1 MQQIQQAFNKRVISI
16 DKQIQNAKDYIQN
29 QLIMFF
35 DQNVSECYYNT
46 MLSVG
51 KSNVASRLTAVK
63 NSEYNNYYLS
73 QSSYLNGESYTKLPL
88 QVKSTKMTF
97 FQTE

>member
-1 MQQIQQAFNKRVISI
+1 
-16 DKQIQNAKDYIQN
+16 
-29 QLIMFF
+29 MFF

-63 NSEYNNYYLS
+63 SSEYNNYYLS
-73 QSSYLNGESYTKLPL
+73 
-88 QVKSTKMTF
+88 
-97 FQTE
+97 